1 MVLIADGGSTKC
13 DWVMLNLQ
21 GEVLLR
27 IRTNGLNPVV
37 SKTEVLEKRLR
48 ENDELSKIK
57 DKVTHIGFY
66 GAGCG
71 TKTPSTNLKGLLK
84 AYFPNATINVEED
97 MVAACYAVTTKPGIV
112 CILGTGSNSC
122 YFDGKK
128 VKMGITSL
136 GFILMDEASGN
147 YFGKRLI
154 RDYYYHKMPIPL
166 AKEFET
172 RFNLEADEIKRN
184 LYKEENP
191 NTYLAQ
197 FAKFIFTSKEK
208 EVSGYFDKLIL
219 EGVARFVENRVLC
232 FKEAQHV
239 PVHFV
244 GSIAYFSKEIIED
257 TMKQYNLELGNIV
270 RHPIDGLIE
279 YYRKQVIP
287 NL

>member
-13 DWVMLNLQ
+13 DWIMLNLQ
-21 GEVLLR
+21 GEVLLKT
-27 IRTNGLNPVV
+27 RTKGLNPAVF
-37 SKTEVLEKRLR
+37 KTEVLENRLR
-48 ENDELSKIK
+48 ENEELAKIK
-57 DKVTHIGFY
+57 GKVTHIGFY

-71 TKTPSTNLKGLLK
+71 TKTPLASLKNLLQF
-84 AYFPNATINVEED
+84 YFPNATVNVEED

-122 YFDGKK
+122 YFDGENLKI
-128 VKMGITSL
+128 GIASL

-154 RDYYYHKMPIPL
+154 RDYYYGKMPIAL
-166 AKEFET
+166 AKEFES
-172 RFNLEADEIKRN
+172 RFNLDADEIKRN

-191 NTYLAQ
+191 NAYLAH
-197 FAKFIFTSKEK
+197 FAEFVFTST
-208 EVSGYFDKLIL
+208 EVNDYFYKLIS
-219 EGVARFVENRVLC
+219 EGMARFIENRVLC
-232 FKEAQHV
+232 FKEAHNV

-244 GSIAYFSKEIIED
+244 GSIAHFSEEIIEN
-257 TMKQYNLELGNIV
+257 TMKSYNLELGNIV